1 MKKWRIMK
9 VNKENIVQDLIK
21 YIEKEEQDF
30 QGSRM
35 TDESKVTKTEIVNR
49 ILAELEKEMN
59 NED

>member
-1 MKKWRIMK
+1 MK